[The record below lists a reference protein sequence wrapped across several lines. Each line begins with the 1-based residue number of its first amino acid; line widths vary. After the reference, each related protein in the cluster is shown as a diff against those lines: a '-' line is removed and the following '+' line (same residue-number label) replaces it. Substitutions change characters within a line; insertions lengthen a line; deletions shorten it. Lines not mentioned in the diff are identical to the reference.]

1 MKQKNSD
8 NTVEVLSVETNAPQP
23 RAGRGRLWLALLLV
37 ALLAAVGGGYLWTT
51 IDGLRLQLAAFEM
64 RSTTSADAA
73 PDARVPALLQSL
85 QNADQEIATLN
96 ARLTQLDA
104 QQRAAQ
110 VSLDLIGTADKRDWA
125 LAEAE
130 YLLRLANQSLLMGR
144 EVRGAI
150 ALLDAADDIL
160 RRQDDPALH
169 QARAALAR
177 DRASLDAVAGFDVE
191 GLYLRLSALG
201 AQLPMLVVAE
211 RSLAKSREESPVAT
225 ASDAAPRWW
234 TRARML
240 LDRYIVVRQRPA
252 VKPLMP
258 LAEEQYLRANQRLAL
273 EQAKLALLAAEPAVY
288 RGALREA
295 AALTRTYFSAD
306 APANQAFI
314 DELNR
319 LAEVDIAPVLPD
331 ISGSLRALRERNT
344 ADEG

>member
-23 RAGRGRLWLALLLV
+23 HTGRGLLWLALLLL
-37 ALLAAVGGGYLWTT
+37 ALLAAAGGGYLWTT
-51 IDGLRLQLAAFEM
+51 IDALRPELAALEK
-64 RSTTSADAA
+64 RSMTPAEAVH
-73 PDARVPALLQSL
+73 DARVPALLQSL

-104 QQRAAQ
+104 QQHAAQ
-110 VSLDLIGTADKRDWA
+110 ASLELIGTADKRDWA

-150 ALLDAADDIL
+150 ALLDAADEIL

-177 DRASLDAVAGFDVE
+177 DRASLDSVAGFDVE
-191 GLYLRLSALG
+191 GLYLRLAALG

-211 RSLAKSREESPVAT
+211 RSLAKSREELPVAPAND
-225 ASDAAPRWW
+225 ASTRWW
-234 TRARML
+234 TRARAL

-252 VKPLMP
+252 VKPLLP

-288 RGALREA
+288 RGALQEA
-295 AALTRTYFSAD
+295 AALTRAYFSAE
-306 APANQAFI
+306 APVNQAFI
-314 DELNR
+314 GELGR
-319 LAEVDIAPVLPD
+319 LAEVDVAPELPD
-331 ISGSLRALRERNT
+331 ISGSLRALRERNA

>member
-8 NTVEVLSVETNAPQP
+8 NTVEVLSVETNPPQ
-23 RAGRGRLWLALLLV
+23 RMAGRGLLWLTLLLLALLT
-37 ALLAAVGGGYLWTT
+37 AAGGAYVWTT
-51 IDGLRLQLAAFEM
+51 IAGLRLELAALA
-64 RSTTSADAA
+64 TPNAA
-73 PDARVPALLQSL
+73 PSVTVADARVPAMLQSL
-85 QNADQEIATLN
+85 QNADEELAALN

-110 VSLDLIGTADKRDWA
+110 ASLDLIGTADRRDWA

-144 EVRGAI
+144 EVRGAL
-150 ALLDAADDIL
+150 ALLDAADEIL
-160 RRQDDPALH
+160 RKQDDPGLH

-177 DRASLDAVAGFDVE
+177 DRASLEAVAGFDVE

-201 AQLPMLVVAE
+201 AQLPMLVVEE
-211 RSLAKSREESPVAT
+211 RSLAQAREASPAAA
-225 ASDAAPRWW
+225 ASDAEPRWW
-234 TRARML
+234 TRARL
-240 LDRYIVVRQRPA
+240 LLERYIVVRQRQP

-258 LAEEQYLRANQRLAL
+258 LAEEQYLRVNLRLAL

-288 RGALREA
+288 RGALQEA
-295 AALTRTYFSAD
+295 AALTRAYFSAE
-306 APANQAFI
+306 AAANQAFLG
-314 DELNR
+314 ELAR
-319 LAEVDIAPVLPD
+319 LEEVDIAPVLPD